1 MRIRF
6 GSITSLLVIV
16 AGCTTVDPD
25 ECWVNNTSGGF
36 GDDGPIPIGAGVG
49 ATSSGDFP
57 GGAPLDY
64 GGGGE
69 ANPCM
74 AGRFVYFKPSDF
86 PFVTTVPDDGKGEAG
101 GYQKARPNLEF
112 YDFREEGAKRWY
124 CAFTIEMPLRTEL
137 MGKISASRAANLSVE
152 ITEAVAA
159 DPKTDFELPSGIFC
173 SQFVTKVDSA
183 FKKKYKGLGATAVIK

>member
-1 MRIRF
+1 MRTPF
-6 GSITSLLVIV
+6 GSITSLLVMLV
-16 AGCTTVDPD
+16 AGCNTVDPD

-86 PFVTTVPDDGKGEAG
+86 PFVTTVHHDGPGPG
-101 GYQKARPNLEF
+101 GYQQAKCNLEF
-112 YDFREEGAKRWY
+112 YDFREEGAKQWH
-124 CAFTIEMPLRTEL
+124 CPFTIGMPLRTEH
-137 MGKISASRAANLSVE
+137 MGKISAIRAANLSVE

-159 DPKTDFELPSGIFC
+159 DRETNFELPSGIFC
-173 SQFVTKVDSA
+173 EKFIINVNKA
-183 FKKKYKGLGATAVIK
+183 FKETYPYLGASAVKK